1 MTQMLIIGA
10 HAVPLE
16 TVFTGNFRI
25 DMGESEY
32 FHKFRVIFLVNLSG
46 SGDPHGSTCKTY

>member
-10 HAVPLE
+10 HAVPLKS
-16 TVFTGNFRI
+16 VFTGNFRI
-25 DMGESEY
+25 DMGESGF